1 MTLSQIPADHF
12 RKGKRP
18 GPKQLLIANILR
30 ARFKNGGL
38 EYLDYFD
45 GSYLEDFFHKVGK
58 ASYEEYV
65 AKVIEL
71 MQKAARQGKIIAFTA
86 GLAEPKNSSK
96 MEIDESHASVESNEE
111 ARAALAYPLGIFLIC
126 AEKYSYFASERQM
139 TSVSLRMKV
148 HFLA

>member
-1 MTLSQIPADHF
+1 MMKEMREAI
-12 RKGKRP
+12 
-18 GPKQLLIANILR
+18 GPKQLLVANILR

-96 MEIDESHASVESNEE
+96 MEIDESHASVTLNLTKRTAEIQWRHPTLDSESG
-111 ARAALAYPLGIFLIC
+111 R
-126 AEKYSYFASERQM
+126 RW
-139 TSVSLRMKV
+139 V
-148 HFLA
+148 

>member
-1 MTLSQIPADHF
+1 M
-12 RKGKRP
+12 
-18 GPKQLLIANILR
+18 
-30 ARFKNGGL
+30 RFKNGGL

-45 GSYLEDFFHKVGK
+45 GSYLENFFHKVGK
-58 ASYEEYV
+58 ASCEEYV
-65 AKVIEL
+65 AKGIEL

-96 MEIDESHASVESNEE
+96 MEIDESHASVESDEE

>member
-1 MTLSQIPADHF
+1 
-12 RKGKRP
+12 
-18 GPKQLLIANILR
+18 
-30 ARFKNGGL
+30 
-38 EYLDYFD
+38 
-45 GSYLEDFFHKVGK
+45 
-58 ASYEEYV
+58 
-65 AKVIEL
+65 

-96 MEIDESHASVESNEE
+96 MEIDESHASVESDEE